1 MNTPEKVQDFLN
13 TLEFNFE
20 EDGIETLRSPI
31 MVLRTKNA
39 HCLEG
44 AIFGAYALSLYG
56 FPPLII
62 HQEATKDDQD
72 HTIAPFKINGL
83 WGALSKTNHYV
94 LRYREPIY
102 RSIRELMMSYFH
114 EYFLNSSGLKTL
126 RRYSRPLNLNIFKKK
141 KWYINPNNLWYIDKK
156 LDEIKHYDIAP
167 KEIFKK
173 LRKVDK
179 IEIEAGKI
187 VEYKKEK

>member
-83 WGALSKTNHYV
+83 WGALSKTNHAV

-126 RRYSRPLNLNIFKKK
+126 RRYSRPLNLNIFKTN
-141 KWYINPNNLWYIDKK
+141 WSTSSEDLWYIDKE
-156 LDEIKHYDIAP
+156 LDKIKHYDIAP
-167 KEIFKK
+167 LWVFKK
-173 LRKVDK
+173 LRITDK

-187 VEYKKEK
+187 VEYKK

>member
-20 EDGIETLRSPI
+20 KDGIETLKSPI
-31 MVLRTKNA
+31 MVLRTGNA

-44 AIFGAYALSLYG
+44 AIFGAYVLSLHG

-83 WGALSKTNHYV
+83 WGALSK
-94 LRYREPIY
+94 PIMQY
-102 RSIRELMMSYFH
+102 
-114 EYFLNSSGLKTL
+114 
-126 RRYSRPLNLNIFKKK
+126 
-141 KWYINPNNLWYIDKK
+141 
-156 LDEIKHYDIAP
+156 
-167 KEIFKK
+167 
-173 LRKVDK
+173 
-179 IEIEAGKI
+179 
-187 VEYKKEK
+187 